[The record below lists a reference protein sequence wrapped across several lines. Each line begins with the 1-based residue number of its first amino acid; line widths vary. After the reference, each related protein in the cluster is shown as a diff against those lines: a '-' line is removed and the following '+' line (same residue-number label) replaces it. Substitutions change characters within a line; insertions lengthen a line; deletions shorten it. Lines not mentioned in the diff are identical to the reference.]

1 MKRKIIIT
9 IGGYEGDYWKYTL
22 IQWINEIKDII
33 EKEYE
38 VSVEVKSAN
47 EDVEMPILY
56 IDGIPVMIGVPGE
69 EGYLI
74 EIIKKF
80 LNNYL
85 ITKA

>member
-1 MKRKIIIT
+1 MKRKIVIT